1 MTWKICIACCS
12 SSPQL
17 GQENILTPPPPHGR
31 DLPHATPPPLLLCP
45 ILSDVSGKL
54 QSPYIPSF
62 QTDLKKTVHTPT
74 PEGMC
79 PMPPSRTPLDF
90 LEELQCPN
98 IPPHVVLTVTNNTKA
113 QMLDTLFIVWVEYD
127 RPAKRHFVHVGKI
140 CHIRIFFVCSELLGL
155 ENKENP
161 ESKLIQPT
169 TDVIIHWTFIY
180 SCPN

>member
-31 DLPHATPPPLLLCP
+31 DLSHTTPPPSSTV
-45 ILSDVSGKL
+45 LSFRMFQESSSLHTYHPPKL
-54 QSPYIPSF
+54 I
-62 QTDLKKTVHTPT
+62 KEKTVHTPT
-74 PEGMC
+74 PEEMC
-79 PMPPSRTPLDF
+79 PMPPSPTPLDF

-113 QMLDTLFIVWVEYD
+113 QMLDTLFIVQVEYD

-140 CHIRIFFVCSELLGL
+140 CHTRIFFVC
-155 ENKENP
+155 
-161 ESKLIQPT
+161 
-169 TDVIIHWTFIY
+169 
-180 SCPN
+180 